1 MQLNNAVASKPSDVL
16 LAVFPL
22 VASAWELFDA
32 IEEIAGTCQ
41 INGWLIHI
49 PLPGIVYFL
58 LVLGLTFGQ
67 YAIARAIARKGGWC
81 HHKVNS
87 GLELAMLAY
96 SLFT

>member
-1 MQLNNAVASKPSDVL
+1 MQLNKLVTGAPSDVL

-22 VASAWELFDA
+22 VASVWELFDA
-32 IEEIAGTCQ
+32 IAEIAETCL
-41 INGWLIHI
+41 INGWVIHI
-49 PLPGIVYFL
+49 PFTGIVYFL

-67 YAIARAIARKGGWC
+67 YALANSIAQKGGWC

-87 GLELAMLAY
+87 GLELAMLAF

>member
-1 MQLNNAVASKPSDVL
+1 MQINNAIASKPSDFL
-16 LAVFPL
+16 LAAFPL
-22 VASAWELFDA
+22 VASLWELFDA
-32 IEEIAGTCQ
+32 IAEIAETCQ
-41 INGWLIHI
+41 TNGWVVHI
-49 PLPGIVYFL
+49 PVTGIIYFT

-81 HHKVNS
+81 HHKINS